1 MDVYMAR
8 QPIFDT
14 DNHVYGYELLYRSN
28 GKQNEY
34 NGLDGD
40 ASTADVV
47 TNAFFGLNISEII
60 GKNKAFI
67 NFTSNLL
74 KRGVPKMISPELVVV
89 EVLENL
95 MMDEQLLAA
104 CQELKERGYTLAL
117 DDFEYDNSYSQLFE
131 LGDIVKIDF
140 RTPQKSIEETAYI
153 CRYCNKLLLAEK
165 IETQEEFEWA
175 KKLGCSFMQ
184 GYYFAKPTIMSRNS
198 ITPLPVNFMR
208 VMQLVS
214 QPEPEFSDIVDVISC
229 DTAMCQRLLRLI
241 NSVYFGVRNRVSSI
255 GQALVILGLDYLR
268 EWIYLMGMQRITR
281 SDNVELMR
289 ISCLLAKFCKQLA
302 LMIPQAASRRGFL
315 LPDGSAVHG
324 HLRRRARPGAGA
336 RGIPPHPGDKERSDG
351 KGRRV
356 QRCVRPRLQL
366 RKGGLGGGGY
376 LRFKI
381 WPGQLEGRRGFR
393 AVR

>member
-208 VMQLVS
+208 VMQLV
-214 QPEPEFSDIVDVISC
+214 
-229 DTAMCQRLLRLI
+229 
-241 NSVYFGVRNRVSSI
+241 
-255 GQALVILGLDYLR
+255 
-268 EWIYLMGMQRITR
+268 
-281 SDNVELMR
+281 
-289 ISCLLAKFCKQLA
+289 
-302 LMIPQAASRRGFL
+302 
-315 LPDGSAVHG
+315 
-324 HLRRRARPGAGA
+324 
-336 RGIPPHPGDKERSDG
+336 
-351 KGRRV
+351 
-356 QRCVRPRLQL
+356 
-366 RKGGLGGGGY
+366 
-376 LRFKI
+376 
-381 WPGQLEGRRGFR
+381 
-393 AVR
+393 